1 MAWRGAVLFA
11 GGGLALL
18 IAGKF
23 FFLLAES
30 DFDIAQAPV
39 AFVLPLVVLIAGVS
53 LTAGGRLSGVV
64 VVAAVAL
71 LLLPVLGAALLNH
84 GLAQQTPA
92 DALLVFAGIP
102 LAVVAVISAVILWR
116 DRALTKARSSAS

>member
-1 MAWRGAVLFA
+1 MGWRGAVLFA
-11 GGGLALL
+11 GGGPALL

-23 FFLLAES
+23 FFLLAEN

-53 LTAGGRLSGVV
+53 LTAGGRMSGVV

-71 LLLPVLGAALLNH
+71 LLLPVLGAALLKH

-116 DRALTKARSSAS
+116 DRRSTTRVT